1 MGVSVW
7 VLQST
12 LHLIPIPHHVLVL
25 EGGGRGLR
33 GLLHRVLLAGHVLA
47 GSLHLYR
54 LGEGWVG

>member
-1 MGVSVW
+1 
-7 VLQST
+7 
-12 LHLIPIPHHVLVL
+12 VLVL